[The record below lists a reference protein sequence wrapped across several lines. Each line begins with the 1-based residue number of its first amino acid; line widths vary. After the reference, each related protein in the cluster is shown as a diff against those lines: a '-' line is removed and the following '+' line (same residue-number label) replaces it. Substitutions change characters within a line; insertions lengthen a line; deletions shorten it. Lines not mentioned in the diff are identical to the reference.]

1 MAVKGYT
8 SKQALENYTL
18 QTIDTSFDTQID
30 SWIESVEGFIGRYT
44 GRIFIAD
51 TTASEKTYDGEGES
65 EQKFDE
71 FISLT
76 KVEIG
81 EDTKT
86 EITSDNYRIYPNNE
100 ERKNKVQ
107 LKENYFTKGYQNV
120 TITAKWG
127 YSIACPAELTLAAT
141 TLLAGVIN
149 YSNNAKGKIRSESIG
164 RYTVAYTDDQGWQD
178 FKRAMMILDSYKKF
192 HF

>member
-1 MAVKGYT
+1 MAKGYT
-8 SKQALENYTL
+8 SKTKLENYTL
-18 QTIDTSFDTQID
+18 QSIDASFNSQITD
-30 SWIESVEGFIGRYT
+30 WIESIEKFIEKFT

-51 TTASEKTYDGEGES
+51 TTASEKVYDGEGGS
-65 EQKFDE
+65 KQKFDE

-86 EITSDNYRIYPNNE
+86 EIESDDYRIYPNNE
-100 ERKNKVQ
+100 ERKNKIQ

-127 YSIACPAELTLAAT
+127 YSAVCPADIILAAT
-141 TLLAGVIN
+141 TLLAGIIN
-149 YSNNAKGKIRSESIG
+149 YSNDAKGKIRSESIG

-178 FKRAMMILDSYKKF
+178 FKRAMMILNSYKQF

>member
-1 MAVKGYT
+1 MRGYT
-8 SKQALENYTL
+8 SKINLERYTL
-18 QTIDTSFDTQID
+18 QTIDASFDAQIT
-30 SWIESVEGFIGRYT
+30 SWIESIEKFIKKYT

-51 TTASEKTYDGEGES
+51 TTASEKVYDGEGGS

-76 KVEIG
+76 KVEVG

-86 EITSDNYRIYPNNE
+86 EIESDDYRVYPNNE
-100 ERKNKVQ
+100 ERKNKIQ

-127 YSIACPAELTLAAT
+127 YSAVCPADIILAAT
-141 TLLAGVIN
+141 TLLAGIIN
-149 YSNNAKGKIRSESIG
+149 YSNDAKGKIRSESIG

-178 FKRAMMILDSYKKF
+178 FKRAMMILNSYKQF

>member
-1 MAVKGYT
+1 MAKGYT
-8 SKQALENYTL
+8 TKTKLENYTL
-18 QTIDTSFDTQID
+18 QSIDASFNSQITD
-30 SWIESVEGFIGRYT
+30 WIESIEKFIEKFT
-44 GRIFIAD
+44 GRVFIAD
-51 TTASEKTYDGEGES
+51 TTASEKVYDGEGGS
-65 EQKFDE
+65 KQKFDE

-86 EITSDNYRIYPNNE
+86 EIESDNYRIYPNND
-100 ERKNKVQ
+100 ERKNKIQ

-127 YSIACPAELTLAAT
+127 YSINCPADLTLAAT
-141 TLLAGVIN
+141 TLLAGIIN
-149 YSNNAKGKIRSESIG
+149 YSNDAKGKIRSESIG

-178 FKRAMMILDSYKKF
+178 FKRAMMILNSYKQF

>member
-1 MAVKGYT
+1 MVKGYT

-18 QTIDTSFDTQID
+18 QTIDNSFDAQIN
-30 SWIESVEGFIGRYT
+30 SWIESVEGFIGRHT

-51 TTASEKTYDGEGES
+51 TTASEKTYDGEGGS

-120 TITAKWG
+120 TITAKWD
-127 YSIACPAELTLAAT
+127 T
-141 TLLAGVIN
+141 
-149 YSNNAKGKIRSESIG
+149 
-164 RYTVAYTDDQGWQD
+164 Q
-178 FKRAMMILDSYKKF
+178 
-192 HF
+192 

>member
-1 MAVKGYT
+1 MAKGYT
-8 SKQALENYTL
+8 TKINLERYTL
-18 QTIDTSFDTQID
+18 QTIDASFDAQIT
-30 SWIESVEGFIGRYT
+30 SWIESIEKFIEKYT

-51 TTASEKTYDGEGES
+51 TTASEKVYDGEGGS
-65 EQKFDE
+65 KQKFDE

-86 EITSDNYRIYPNNE
+86 EIESDDYRIYPNNE
-100 ERKNKVQ
+100 ERKNKIQ

-127 YSIACPAELTLAAT
+127 YSIACPADLTLAAT
-141 TLLAGVIN
+141 TLLAGIIN
-149 YSNNAKGKIRSESIG
+149 YSNDAKGKIRSESIG

-178 FKRAMMILDSYKKF
+178 FKRAMMILNSYKQF

>member
-1 MAVKGYT
+1 MKGYT

-18 QTIDTSFDTQID
+18 QTIDASFDAQIIA
-30 SWIESVEGFIGRYT
+30 WMEAMEKFIEKYT

-51 TTASEKTYDGEGES
+51 TEASTKDYDGEGNS

-71 FISLT
+71 FIEVT
-76 KVEIG
+76 KVELG

-86 EITSDNYRIYPNNE
+86 EVLAAKYRVYPNND
-100 ERKNKVQ
+100 ERKNKIQ
-107 LKENYFTKGYQNV
+107 LKEDYFTKGYQNV

-127 YSIACPAELTLAAT
+127 YSVDCPADITLAAT
-141 TLLAGVIN
+141 ILLAGVVN
-149 YSNNAKGKIRSESIG
+149 YSNDAKGKVRSESVG
-164 RYTVAYTDDQGWQD
+164 RYTVSYETDKGWQD
-178 FKRAMMILDSYKKF
+178 FKRTMMILNSYKRF

>member
-1 MAVKGYT
+1 MRGYT
-8 SKQALENYTL
+8 SKINLERYTL
-18 QTIDTSFDTQID
+18 QTIDVSFDTQITA
-30 SWIESVEGFIGRYT
+30 WIESIEKFIEKFT

-51 TTASEKTYDGEGES
+51 TTASEKVYDGEGGS
-65 EQKFDE
+65 KQKFDE

>member
-1 MAVKGYT
+1 MKGYT
-8 SKQALENYTL
+8 SKTKLENYTL
-18 QTIDTSFDTQID
+18 QTIDTSFDDQITD
-30 SWIESVEGFIGRYT
+30 WIESIEKLTAKFT
-44 GRIFIAD
+44 GRTFIAD
-51 TTASEKTYDGEGES
+51 TTASEKVYDGEGGS
-65 EQKFDE
+65 KQKFDE

-86 EITSDNYRIYPNNE
+86 EIESDNYRIYPNND
-100 ERKNKVQ
+100 ERKNKIQ

-127 YSIACPAELTLAAT
+127 YSAVCPADIILAAT
-141 TLLAGVIN
+141 TLLAGIIN
-149 YSNNAKGKIRSESIG
+149 YSNDAKGKIRSESIG

-178 FKRAMMILDSYKKF
+178 FKRAMMILNSYKQF

>member
-1 MAVKGYT
+1 MRGYT
-8 SKQALENYTL
+8 SKINLERYTL
-18 QTIDTSFDTQID
+18 QTIDVSFDTQITA
-30 SWIESVEGFIGRYT
+30 WIESIEKFIEKFT

-51 TTASEKTYDGEGES
+51 TTASEKVYDGEGGS
-65 EQKFDE
+65 KQKFDE

-86 EITSDNYRIYPNNE
+86 EIESDNYRIYPNND
-100 ERKNKVQ
+100 ERKNKIQ

-127 YSIACPAELTLAAT
+127 YSINCPADLTLAAT
-141 TLLAGVIN
+141 TLLAGIIN
-149 YSNNAKGKIRSESIG
+149 YSNDAKGKIRSESIG

-178 FKRAMMILDSYKKF
+178 FKRAMMILNSYKQF

>member
-1 MAVKGYT
+1 MRGYT
-8 SKQALENYTL
+8 SKINLERYTL
-18 QTIDTSFDTQID
+18 QTIDVSFDTQITA
-30 SWIESVEGFIGRYT
+30 WIESIEKFIEKFT

-51 TTASEKTYDGEGES
+51 TTASEKVYDGEGGS
-65 EQKFDE
+65 KQKFDE

-86 EITSDNYRIYPNNE
+86 EIESDNYRIYPNND
-100 ERKNKVQ
+100 ERKNKIQ

-127 YSIACPAELTLAAT
+127 YSINCPADLTLAAT
-141 TLLAGVIN
+141 TLLAGIIN
-149 YSNNAKGKIRSESIG
+149 YSNDAKGKIRSESIG

-178 FKRAMMILDSYKKF
+178 FKRAMMILNSYKRF

>member
-1 MAVKGYT
+1 MAKGYT

-18 QTIDTSFDTQID
+18 QTIDASFDTQIN
-30 SWIESVEGFIGRYT
+30 SWIESIEGFIGRYT

-51 TTASEKTYDGEGES
+51 TTASEKTYDGEGGS
-65 EQKFDE
+65 KQKFDE

-86 EITSDNYRIYPNNE
+86 EIESDNYRIYPNND
-100 ERKNKVQ
+100 ERKNKIQ

-127 YSIACPAELTLAAT
+127 YSINCPADLTLAAT
-141 TLLAGVIN
+141 TLLAGIIN
-149 YSNNAKGKIRSESIG
+149 YSNDAKGKIRSESIG

-178 FKRAMMILDSYKKF
+178 FKRAMMILNSYKKF

>member
-1 MAVKGYT
+1 MRGYT
-8 SKQALENYTL
+8 SKINLERYTL
-18 QTIDTSFDTQID
+18 QTIDTSFDTQIN
-30 SWIESVEGFIGRYT
+30 SWIESIEGFIGRYT

-51 TTASEKTYDGEGES
+51 TTASEKTYDGEGGS

-100 ERKNKVQ
+100 ERKNKIQ

-127 YSIACPAELTLAAT
+127 YSIACPADLTLAAT
-141 TLLAGVIN
+141 TLLAGIIN
-149 YSNNAKGKIRSESIG
+149 YSNDAKGKIRSESIG

-178 FKRAMMILDSYKKF
+178 FKRAMMILNSYKQF

>member
-1 MAVKGYT
+1 MRGYT
-8 SKQALENYTL
+8 SKINLERYTL
-18 QTIDTSFDTQID
+18 QTIDASFDAQIT
-30 SWIESVEGFIGRYT
+30 SWIESIEKFIEKYT

-51 TTASEKTYDGEGES
+51 TTASEKVYDGEGGS
-65 EQKFDE
+65 KQKFDE

-86 EITSDNYRIYPNNE
+86 EIESDNYRIYPNND
-100 ERKNKVQ
+100 ERKNKIQ

-127 YSIACPAELTLAAT
+127 YSINCPADLTLAAT
-141 TLLAGVIN
+141 TLLAGIIN
-149 YSNNAKGKIRSESIG
+149 YSNDAKGKIRSESIG

-178 FKRAMMILDSYKKF
+178 FKRAMMILNSYKQF

>member
-1 MAVKGYT
+1 MKGYT

-18 QTIDTSFDTQID
+18 QTINASFDAQID
-30 SWIESVEGFIGRYT
+30 SWIEAMEKFIEKYT

-51 TTASEKTYDGEGES
+51 TDASEKVYDGDGGS

-71 FISLT
+71 FIELT
-76 KVEIG
+76 KVELG

-86 EITSDNYRIYPNNE
+86 EVLAANYRTYPNND
-100 ERKNKVQ
+100 ERKNKIQ
-107 LKENYFTKGYQNV
+107 LKEDYFTKGYQNV

-127 YSIACPAELTLAAT
+127 YSAECPEDIKLAAT
-141 TLLAGVIN
+141 ILLAGVIN
-149 YSNNAKGKIRSESIG
+149 YSNNAKGKIRSEGIG
-164 RYTVAYTDDQGWQD
+164 RYSVTYDDQGWQD
-178 FKRAMMILDSYKKF
+178 FKRTMMILNSYKRF

>member
-1 MAVKGYT
+1 MVKGYT

-18 QTIDTSFDTQID
+18 QTIDTSFDTQIN
-30 SWIESVEGFIGRYT
+30 SWIESIEGFIGRYT

-51 TTASEKTYDGEGES
+51 TTASEKTYDGEGGS

-86 EITSDNYRIYPNNE
+86 EITSANYRIYPNNE
-100 ERKNKVQ
+100 ERKNKIQ

>member
-1 MAVKGYT
+1 MAKGYT
-8 SKQALENYTL
+8 SKTKLENYTL
-18 QTIDTSFDTQID
+18 QTIDTSFDEQITD
-30 SWIESVEGFIGRYT
+30 WIESIEKFIEKFT

-51 TTASEKTYDGEGES
+51 TTASEKVYDGEGGS

-76 KVEIG
+76 KVEVG

-86 EITSDNYRIYPNNE
+86 EIESDDYRVYPNNE
-100 ERKNKVQ
+100 ERKNKIQ
-107 LKENYFTKGYQNV
+107 LKEDFFTKGYQNV

-127 YSIACPAELTLAAT
+127 YSASCPADLTLAAT
-141 TLLAGVIN
+141 TLLAGIIN
-149 YSNNAKGKIRSESIG
+149 YSNDAKGKIRSESIG

-178 FKRAMMILDSYKKF
+178 FKRAMMILNSYKQF

>member
-1 MAVKGYT
+1 MAKGYT
-8 SKQALENYTL
+8 TKINLERYTL
-18 QTIDTSFDTQID
+18 QTIDASFDAQIT
-30 SWIESVEGFIGRYT
+30 SWIESIEKFIEKYT

-51 TTASEKTYDGEGES
+51 TTASEKVYDGEGGS
-65 EQKFDE
+65 KQKFDE

-86 EITSDNYRIYPNNE
+86 EIESDDYRIYPNNE
-100 ERKNKVQ
+100 ERKNKIQ
-107 LKENYFTKGYQNV
+107 LKEDFFTKGYQNV

-127 YSIACPAELTLAAT
+127 YSASCPADLTLAAT
-141 TLLAGVIN
+141 TLLAGIIN
-149 YSNNAKGKIRSESIG
+149 YSNDAKGKIRSESIG

-178 FKRAMMILDSYKKF
+178 FKRAMMILNSYKQF

>member
-1 MAVKGYT
+1 MAKGYT
-8 SKQALENYTL
+8 TKINLERYTL
-18 QTIDTSFDTQID
+18 QTIDASFDAQIT
-30 SWIESVEGFIGRYT
+30 SWIESIEKFIEKYT

-51 TTASEKTYDGEGES
+51 TTASEKVYDGEGGS
-65 EQKFDE
+65 KQKFDE

-86 EITSDNYRIYPNNE
+86 EIESDDYRIYPNNE
-100 ERKNKVQ
+100 ERKNKIQ

-127 YSIACPAELTLAAT
+127 YSAVCPADIILAAT
-141 TLLAGVIN
+141 TLLAGIIN
-149 YSNNAKGKIRSESIG
+149 YSNDAKGKIRSESIG

-178 FKRAMMILDSYKKF
+178 FKRAMMILNSYKQF

>member
-1 MAVKGYT
+1 MKGYT
-8 SKQALENYTL
+8 SKTKLENYTL
-18 QTIDTSFDTQID
+18 QTIDTSFDEQITD
-30 SWIESVEGFIGRYT
+30 WIESIEKFIEKFT
-44 GRIFIAD
+44 GRTFIAD
-51 TTASEKTYDGEGES
+51 TTASEKVYDGEGGS
-65 EQKFDE
+65 KQKFDE

-86 EITSDNYRIYPNNE
+86 EIESDNYRIYPNND
-100 ERKNKVQ
+100 ERKNKIQ

-127 YSIACPAELTLAAT
+127 YSINCPADLTLAAT
-141 TLLAGVIN
+141 TLLAGIIN
-149 YSNNAKGKIRSESIG
+149 YSNDAKGKIRSESIG

-178 FKRAMMILDSYKKF
+178 FKRAMMILNSYKQF

>member
-1 MAVKGYT
+1 MAKGYT
-8 SKQALENYTL
+8 TKINLERYTL
-18 QTIDTSFDTQID
+18 QTIDASFDAQIT
-30 SWIESVEGFIGRYT
+30 SWIESIEKFIEKYT

-51 TTASEKTYDGEGES
+51 TTASEKVYDGEGGS
-65 EQKFDE
+65 KQKFDE

-86 EITSDNYRIYPNNE
+86 EIESDDYRIYPNNE
-100 ERKNKVQ
+100 ERKNKIQ

-127 YSIACPAELTLAAT
+127 YSINCPADLTLAAT
-141 TLLAGVIN
+141 TLLAGIIN
-149 YSNNAKGKIRSESIG
+149 YSNDAKGKIRSESIG

-178 FKRAMMILDSYKKF
+178 FKRAMMILNSYKQF

>member
-1 MAVKGYT
+1 MAKGYT
-8 SKQALENYTL
+8 TKINLERYTL
-18 QTIDTSFDTQID
+18 QTIDASFDAQIT
-30 SWIESVEGFIGRYT
+30 SWIESIEKFIEKYT

-51 TTASEKTYDGEGES
+51 TTASEKVYDGEGGS
-65 EQKFDE
+65 KQKFDE

-86 EITSDNYRIYPNNE
+86 EIESDNYRIYPNND
-100 ERKNKVQ
+100 ERKNKIQ

-127 YSIACPAELTLAAT
+127 YSINCPADLTLAAT
-141 TLLAGVIN
+141 TLLAGIIN
-149 YSNNAKGKIRSESIG
+149 YSNDAKGKIRSESIG

-178 FKRAMMILDSYKKF
+178 FKRAMMILNSYKQF

>member
-1 MAVKGYT
+1 MAKGYT
-8 SKQALENYTL
+8 TKTKLENYTL
-18 QTIDTSFDTQID
+18 QSIDASFNSQITD
-30 SWIESVEGFIGRYT
+30 WIESIEKFIEKFT

-51 TTASEKTYDGEGES
+51 TTASEKVYDGEGGS
-65 EQKFDE
+65 KQKFDE

-86 EITSDNYRIYPNNE
+86 EIESDNYRIYPNND
-100 ERKNKVQ
+100 ERKNKIQ

-127 YSIACPAELTLAAT
+127 YSINCPADLTLAAT
-141 TLLAGVIN
+141 TLLAGIIN
-149 YSNNAKGKIRSESIG
+149 YSNDAKGKIRSESIG

-178 FKRAMMILDSYKKF
+178 FKRAMMILNSYKQF

>member
-1 MAVKGYT
+1 MAKGYT
-8 SKQALENYTL
+8 TKINLERYTL
-18 QTIDTSFDTQID
+18 QTIDASFDAQIT
-30 SWIESVEGFIGRYT
+30 SWIESIEKFIEKYT

-51 TTASEKTYDGEGES
+51 TTASEKVYDGEGGS
-65 EQKFDE
+65 KQKFDE

-86 EITSDNYRIYPNNE
+86 EIESDDYRIYPNNE
-100 ERKNKVQ
+100 ERKNKIQ

-127 YSIACPAELTLAAT
+127 YSAVCPADIILAAT
-141 TLLAGVIN
+141 TLLAGIIN
-149 YSNNAKGKIRSESIG
+149 YSNDAKGKIRSESIG

-178 FKRAMMILDSYKKF
+178 FKRAMMILNSYKRF

>member
-1 MAVKGYT
+1 MAKGYT
-8 SKQALENYTL
+8 TKINLERYTL
-18 QTIDTSFDTQID
+18 QTIDASFDAQIT
-30 SWIESVEGFIGRYT
+30 SWIESIEKFIEKYT

-51 TTASEKTYDGEGES
+51 TTASEKVYDGEGGS
-65 EQKFDE
+65 KQKFDE

-86 EITSDNYRIYPNNE
+86 EIESDNYRIYPNND
-100 ERKNKVQ
+100 ERKNKIQ

-127 YSIACPAELTLAAT
+127 YSAVCPADIILAAT
-141 TLLAGVIN
+141 TLLAGIIN
-149 YSNNAKGKIRSESIG
+149 YSNDAKGKIRSESIG

-178 FKRAMMILDSYKKF
+178 FKRAMMILNSYKQF

>member
-1 MAVKGYT
+1 MVKGYT

-18 QTIDTSFDTQID
+18 QTIDTSFDAQIN
-30 SWIESVEGFIGRYT
+30 SWIESIEGFIGRYT

-51 TTASEKTYDGEGES
+51 TTASEKTYDGEGGS

>member
-1 MAVKGYT
+1 MRGYT
-8 SKQALENYTL
+8 SKINLERYTL
-18 QTIDTSFDTQID
+18 QTIDASFDTQIN
-30 SWIESVEGFIGRYT
+30 SWIESIEGFIGRYT

-51 TTASEKTYDGEGES
+51 TTASEKTYDGEGGS
-65 EQKFDE
+65 KQKFDE

-86 EITSDNYRIYPNNE
+86 EIESDNYRIYPNND
-100 ERKNKVQ
+100 ERKNKIQ

-127 YSIACPAELTLAAT
+127 YSINCPEDLTLAAT
-141 TLLAGVIN
+141 TLLAGIIN
-149 YSNNAKGKIRSESIG
+149 YSNDAKGKIRSESIG

-178 FKRAMMILDSYKKF
+178 FKRAMMILNSYKQF

>member
-1 MAVKGYT
+1 MVKGYT

-18 QTIDTSFDTQID
+18 QTIDTSFDTQIN
-30 SWIESVEGFIGRYT
+30 SWIESIEGFIGRYT

-51 TTASEKTYDGEGES
+51 TTASEKTYDGEGGS

-100 ERKNKVQ
+100 ERKNKIQ

>member
-1 MAVKGYT
+1 MVKGYT

-18 QTIDTSFDTQID
+18 QTIDTSFDTQIN
-30 SWIESVEGFIGRYT
+30 SWIESIEGFIGRYT

-51 TTASEKTYDGEGES
+51 TTASEKTYDGEGGS

-178 FKRAMMILDSYKKF
+178 FKRAMMILDSHKKF

>member
-1 MAVKGYT
+1 MRGYT
-8 SKQALENYTL
+8 SKINLERYTL
-18 QTIDTSFDTQID
+18 QTIDASFDAQIT
-30 SWIESVEGFIGRYT
+30 SWIESIEKFIEKYT

-51 TTASEKTYDGEGES
+51 TTASEKVYDGEGGS
-65 EQKFDE
+65 KQKFDE

-86 EITSDNYRIYPNNE
+86 EIESDNYRIYPNND
-100 ERKNKVQ
+100 ERKNKIQ

-127 YSIACPAELTLAAT
+127 YSINCPADLTLAAT
-141 TLLAGVIN
+141 TLLAGIIN
-149 YSNNAKGKIRSESIG
+149 YSNDAKGKIRSESIG

-178 FKRAMMILDSYKKF
+178 FKRAMMILNSYKRF

>member
-1 MAVKGYT
+1 MVKGYT

-18 QTIDTSFDTQID
+18 QTIDTSFDTQIN
-30 SWIESVEGFIGRYT
+30 SWIESIEGFIGRYT

-51 TTASEKTYDGEGES
+51 TTASEKTYDGEGGS

>member
-1 MAVKGYT
+1 MAKGYT
-8 SKQALENYTL
+8 TKINLERYTL
-18 QTIDTSFDTQID
+18 QTIDASFDAQIT
-30 SWIESVEGFIGRYT
+30 SWIESIEKFIEKYT

-51 TTASEKTYDGEGES
+51 TTASEKVYDGEGGS
-65 EQKFDE
+65 KQKFDE

-86 EITSDNYRIYPNNE
+86 EIESDNYRIYPNND
-100 ERKNKVQ
+100 ERKNKIQ

-127 YSIACPAELTLAAT
+127 YSINCPADLTLAAT
-141 TLLAGVIN
+141 TLLAGIIN
-149 YSNNAKGKIRSESIG
+149 YSNDAKGKEG
-164 RYTVAYTDDQGWQD
+164 
-178 FKRAMMILDSYKKF
+178 MILNLKSLSVMENVVKMLQRLELQN
-192 HF
+192 